1 MGMVNQVDHRTSV
14 AFSPM
19 AIVTRE
25 AVPEDYAE
33 AGRITAEAY
42 REFVPP
48 DADGDWQR
56 YLVRLANVGERA
68 ARTTVLVA
76 IEEGRIIGCVTLEL
90 ESRVRDGDG
99 DAPLEPGEAH
109 IRMLGVDP
117 AARARGAGSRLMA
130 ECEARA
136 RAAGKTF
143 VTLHTTKKMLAARRM
158 YERLG
163 YVRDADRVF
172 PDGFVLLGYRKE
184 LSGSMS

>member
-1 MGMVNQVDHRTSV
+1 
-14 AFSPM
+14 M

-48 DADGDWQR
+48 DDDGDWQR
-56 YLVRLANVGERA
+56 YLVRLADIGERA
-68 ARTTVLVA
+68 TRTTVLVA

-99 DAPLEPGEAH
+99 EAPLEPGEAH

-117 AARARGAGSRLMA
+117 AGRGPAR
-130 ECEARA
+130 
-136 RAAGKTF
+136 
-143 VTLHTTKKMLAARRM
+143 
-158 YERLG
+158 
-163 YVRDADRVF
+163 
-172 PDGFVLLGYRKE
+172 PPPPQ
-184 LSGSMS
+184 

>member
-1 MGMVNQVDHRTSV
+1 MVNQVDHRTSV
-14 AFSPM
+14 AFRPM

-48 DADGDWQR
+48 DDDGDWQR
-56 YLVRLANVGERA
+56 YLVRLADVGERA
-68 ARTTVLVA
+68 TRTTVLVA

-99 DAPLEPGEAH
+99 DAPLETGEAH

-117 AARARGAGSRLMA
+117 AAILR
-130 ECEARA
+130 
-136 RAAGKTF
+136 
-143 VTLHTTKKMLAARRM
+143 
-158 YERLG
+158 YE
-163 YVRDADRVF
+163 
-172 PDGFVLLGYRKE
+172 
-184 LSGSMS
+184 

>member
-1 MGMVNQVDHRTSV
+1 MVNQVDHRTSV

-117 AARARGAGSRLMA
+117 AD
-130 ECEARA
+130 
-136 RAAGKTF
+136 
-143 VTLHTTKKMLAARRM
+143 V
-158 YERLG
+158 
-163 YVRDADRVF
+163 
-172 PDGFVLLGYRKE
+172 
-184 LSGSMS
+184 